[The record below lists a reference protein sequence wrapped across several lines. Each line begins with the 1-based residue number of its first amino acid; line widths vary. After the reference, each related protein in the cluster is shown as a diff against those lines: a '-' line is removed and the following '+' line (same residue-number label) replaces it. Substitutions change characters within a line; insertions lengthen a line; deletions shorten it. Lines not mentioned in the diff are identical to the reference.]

1 MSEIVELNK
10 YLPDN
15 ISFKIRNIALLRQI
29 LQINNNFLRK
39 ENLDKVLK
47 IVETKE
53 FKYYSSFIVPESRGW
68 KELET
73 KHRIIFY
80 DLLSEK
86 FTNCNQQVLDSSN
99 QYDEQVIEFAKDKFI
114 DINFKNI
121 DMEKLDNMLEFAFN
135 HQMKIQNLG
144 FWRDIVISNL
154 GKRFFDDK
162 SLCAI
167 GLVPK
172 NGIYFEENFIKFAA
186 LNGFKDEAIL
196 YLCERGNVFFF
207 LNFLTSEDKVK
218 YHKEIRNALIRRLLK
233 MNFSELIYYLY
244 SNKNLLVDF
253 KDDIKA
259 YLKWILDINPKLFK
273 AKIYSFKN
281 NIWKL
286 ETSIFFPDELSG
298 YFAKLIISNNE

>member
-39 ENLDKVLK
+39 ENLDKALK

-73 KHRIIFY
+73 KHGIIFY

-86 FTNCNQQVLDSSN
+86 FTNSSNQQVFDN
-99 QYDEQVIEFAKDKFI
+99 QYGEQVIEFAKDKFI

-121 DMEKLDNMLEFAFN
+121 DMNKLDDMLEFAFN
-135 HQMKIQNLG
+135 HQMKIQNLE
-144 FWRDIVISNL
+144 FWHDIVVSNL
-154 GKRFFDDK
+154 GKRSFDDK

-172 NGIYFEENFIKFAA
+172 TGIYFEENFIKFAA

-207 LNFLTSEDKVK
+207 LRSLTSEDKVK
-218 YHKEIRNALIRRLLK
+218 YHKEIKNALIRKLLK
-233 MNFSELIYYLY
+233 MDFSELIYYLY
-244 SNKNLLVDF
+244 SYKNLLVDF

-281 NIWKL
+281 NAWKL